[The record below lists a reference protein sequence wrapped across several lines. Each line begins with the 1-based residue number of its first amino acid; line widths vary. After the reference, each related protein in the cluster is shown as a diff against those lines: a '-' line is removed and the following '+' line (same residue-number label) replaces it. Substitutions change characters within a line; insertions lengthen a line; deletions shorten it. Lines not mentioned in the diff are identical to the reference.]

1 MTTTDSRD
9 LPLWL
14 CLHLCKVYY
23 RGFCFWFWFQAA
35 SCATSTPPPLCIGHS
50 RSKPLL
56 HVYSVESGQAIQIH
70 CDGTASICSVRLAYH
85 NAVMVGFFIF
95 YFWFNKLVSFFPF
108 PLLDPLM
115 VSCCA
120 KPHCM
125 KPTLHGAG
133 MRPPWLALTT
143 QFFLVLHDP
152 LISFSLVFTSIY
164 TRKNMAHLSNCTD
177 GVRSLQGVVQTHS
190 AA

>member
-1 MTTTDSRD
+1 MTFPYGCAYTYVKFIIGVS
-9 LPLWL
+9 
-14 CLHLCKVYY
+14 VF
-23 RGFCFWFWFQAA
+23 GFGFK
-35 SCATSTPPPLCIGHS
+35 PPPVRPAPPHPSVLVILEANLYCMSIQWRAGRLFRYTVTEPPAFALCGWLITMQLWWDS
-50 RSKPLL
+50 
-56 HVYSVESGQAIQIH
+56 
-70 CDGTASICSVRLAYH
+70 
-85 NAVMVGFFIF
+85 FF

>member
-1 MTTTDSRD
+1 MTFPYGCAYTYVKFIIGVS
-9 LPLWL
+9 
-14 CLHLCKVYY
+14 VF
-23 RGFCFWFWFQAA
+23 GFGFK
-35 SCATSTPPPLCIGHS
+35 PPPVRPAPPHPSVLVILEANLYCMSIQWRAGRLFRYTVTEPPAFALCGWLITMQLWWDS
-50 RSKPLL
+50 
-56 HVYSVESGQAIQIH
+56 
-70 CDGTASICSVRLAYH
+70 
-85 NAVMVGFFIF
+85 FF

-120 KPHCM
+120 KLHCM
-125 KPTLHGAG
+125 KPTLYGVG
-133 MRPPWLALTT
+133 MRPPWLALTTQCST

-177 GVRSLQGVVQTHS
+177 GVQGVVQTHS

>member
-1 MTTTDSRD
+1 MTFPYGCAYTYVKFIIGVS
-9 LPLWL
+9 
-14 CLHLCKVYY
+14 VF
-23 RGFCFWFWFQAA
+23 GFGFKPPPVRPAP
-35 SCATSTPPPLCIGHS
+35 PPPLCIGHS

-70 CDGTASICSVRLAYH
+70 CDGTASVCSMRLAYH
-85 NAVMVGFFIF
+85 NAVMVGFFF

-120 KPHCM
+120 KLHCM

-143 QFFLVLHDP
+143 QCNLRSLFFLVLHDP

-177 GVRSLQGVVQTHS
+177 GVQGVVQTHT